1 MKKSILN
8 IGKVLSRA
16 EQKIVFGGNIITTDD
31 GDSGWCS
38 HVCSVNADCGPMQE
52 CFTGK
57 CDGDDTRMCR
67 AA

>member
-1 MKKSILN
+1 MKKSILS
-8 IGKVLSRA
+8 IGKVLSKV
-16 EQKIVFGGNIITTDD
+16 EQKQVFGGSMYDE
-31 GDSGWCS
+31 GEGGWCS
-38 HVCSVNADCGPMQE
+38 NVCNVNADCGPMQE